1 MSKDSPDQKVIAT
14 ELQEAVPD
22 HTHSRKTALIGK
34 GLRQSFGLSPERILL
49 SKDCPDQ
56 KGIATGED
64 PVIADTSNRS
74 KDNLDQKGIATHRTD
89 VVSDGFFNVFC
100 LLVTKK

>member
-1 MSKDSPDQKVIAT
+1 MSKDSPDQKGIAT

-56 KGIATGED
+56 KGIAT
-64 PVIADTSNRS
+64 
-74 KDNLDQKGIATHRTD
+74 HRTD